1 MFVNAYISQCIFVF
15 DAAQRCAYDVSKVI
29 QQTTKT
35 ILAGDG
41 GRKLASQGN
50 AALSLEA
57 YERLKQDIR
66 QNILP
71 PGHQDTE
78 PEYAAR
84 LGMSRTPVREAL
96 IRLEADGLVQLI
108 PRRGARV
115 LPISLDD
122 MEDIYEILTALE
134 PAAAAK
140 LASTRPSAEALAPLR
155 QAYLAMETALDAD
168 DLDAWADADDLFHR
182 RMLELHGN
190 KRMLDYVSTL
200 FDQAHRARMITLH
213 MRDKPIKSTQEHKEI
228 LEALEAGQSQQVEEI
243 FREHRE
249 RARRE
254 LLSLLRKFRLSQ
266 L

>member
-1 MFVNAYISQCIFVF
+1 MSHQG
-15 DAAQRCAYDVSKVI
+15 S
-29 QQTTKT
+29 
-35 ILAGDG
+35 G
-41 GRKLASQGN
+41 GRS
-50 AALSLEA
+50 SEA
-57 YERLKQDIR
+57 YERLKKDIR
-66 QNILP
+66 QNVLP
-71 PGHQDTE
+71 PGYQDTE

-115 LPISLDD
+115 LPVNLED

-140 LASTRPSAEALAPLR
+140 LARTRPSADALAPLR
-155 QAYLAMETALDAD
+155 DAYLAMEAALERD
-168 DLDAWADADDLFHR
+168 DLDGWADADDLFHR
-182 RMLELHGN
+182 RLLELHGN
-190 KRMLDYVSTL
+190 KRLLDFVGTL
-200 FDQAHRARMITLH
+200 FDQAHRARIITLH
-213 MRDKPIKSTQEHKEI
+213 MRDKPIKSTREHKDI
-228 LEALEAGQSQQVEEI
+228 LEALEAGEAQRVEEI

>member
-1 MFVNAYISQCIFVF
+1 MAN
-15 DAAQRCAYDVSKVI
+15 
-29 QQTTKT
+29 
-35 ILAGDG
+35 
-41 GRKLASQGN
+41 QGS

-57 YERLKQDIR
+57 YERLKHDIR

-115 LPISLDD
+115 LPVSPDD

-140 LASTRPSAEALAPLR
+140 LAGTRPSAHTLAPLR
-155 QAYLAMETALDAD
+155 EAYLAMEAALSQD

-190 KRMLDYVSTL
+190 KRMLEYVKTL

-213 MRDKPIKSTQEHKEI
+213 MREKPVQSTREHKQI
-228 LEALEAGQSQQVEEI
+228 LEALEAGKSQLVEEI

-254 LLSLLRKFRLSQ
+254 LLALLRKYRLSQ

>member
-1 MFVNAYISQCIFVF
+1 MANQ
-15 DAAQRCAYDVSKVI
+15 
-29 QQTTKT
+29 
-35 ILAGDG
+35 GNG
-41 GRKLASQGN
+41 GRS
-50 AALSLEA
+50 SEA

-66 QNILP
+66 QNVLP
-71 PGHQDTE
+71 PGYQDTE

-115 LPISLDD
+115 LPVNLED

-140 LASTRPSAEALAPLR
+140 LARTRPSADALAPLR
-155 QAYLAMETALDAD
+155 QAYLAMETALDSN

-182 RMLELHGN
+182 RLLELHGN
-190 KRMLDYVSTL
+190 KRLLDFVATL
-200 FDQAHRARMITLH
+200 FDQAHRARIITLH
-213 MRDKPIKSTQEHKEI
+213 MRDKPVKSTQEHKDI
-228 LEALEAGQSQQVEEI
+228 LEALEAGQAQRVEEI